1 MRKKILFIGHS
12 SALLGGAEDE
22 FQKLLEYLNGYSDI
36 YEIDA
41 IFPEGD
47 RAKEFSKYCTRYKTY
62 ERIFL
67 PASRRPLIEYYGYL
81 KYYRKHKNFIKS
93 FIKGVKYDLC
103 LVNTSV
109 MPWFV
114 KFLSKE
120 KIKLIIFVRETVKPD
135 IIRKY
140 LYKYYSKKGEYIIFA
155 NERNRNEY
163 IKITGKRN
171 SVTLYYSI
179 KNNKLISRSD
189 SLKNSFKSELIEIL
203 LNNNIFK
210 LMISGSVYE
219 VKNQIMGVKVLNEMK
234 VRNYKLP
241 IIIIKGDNSKDNK
254 YLNKLRKMIL
264 KNNLSRNF
272 YFLGFI
278 SKEEYYYLF
287 ECIDVLLITS
297 LEEGCPLVLFES
309 MKLGKPVISTKV
321 GGVEDLIENG
331 KNGFLVNNYVEMA
344 EKINLIMNDTDLKSK
359 FGKNLKNLFEQQ
371 FSYEKVYDKYI
382 EIINKVLSIK

>member
-41 IFPEGD
+41 IFPEGE
-47 RAKEFSKYCTRYKTY
+47 RVTEFSKYCKRYKTY

-81 KYYRKHKNFIKS
+81 KYYRKHKNLIKS

-109 MPWFV
+109 LPWFV

-140 LYKYYSKKGEYIIFA
+140 LYKYYSKKAVYIVFA

-163 IKITGKRN
+163 TKITGKRN

-189 SLKNSFKSELIEIL
+189 SLKNSFSGKLNDIL
-203 LNNNIFK
+203 FNNDIFK

-241 IIIIKGDNSKDNK
+241 VIIIKGDSSKDNK
-254 YLNKLRKMIL
+254 YLRKLKEMIL
-264 KNNLSRNF
+264 KNNLNQNF
-272 YFLGFI
+272 YFLGFLR
-278 SKEEYYYLF
+278 KEEYYYLF

-309 MKLGKPVISTKV
+309 MKFGKPVISTKV

-331 KNGFLVNNYVEMA
+331 KNGFLVNNYIEMA
-344 EKINLIMNDTDLKSK
+344 EKINLIMKDTDLKSK
-359 FGKNLKNLFEQQ
+359 FGMNLQKLFEQQ
-371 FSYEKVYDKYI
+371 FSYERVYDKYI
-382 EIINKVLSIK
+382 EIINKALNSK